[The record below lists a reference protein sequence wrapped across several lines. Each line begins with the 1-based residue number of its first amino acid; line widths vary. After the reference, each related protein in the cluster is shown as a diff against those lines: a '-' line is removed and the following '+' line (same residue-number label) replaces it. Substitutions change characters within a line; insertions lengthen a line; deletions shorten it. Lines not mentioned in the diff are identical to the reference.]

1 MNTQQESQS
10 VFDILIVSSEIRE
23 KLFYDFDSKIVFFP
37 LFLGPETEFSKLL
50 RWPVMMACDDL
61 WLSSRVSMQK
71 SLP

>member
-50 RWPVMMACDDL
+50 R
-61 WLSSRVSMQK
+61 
-71 SLP
+71 